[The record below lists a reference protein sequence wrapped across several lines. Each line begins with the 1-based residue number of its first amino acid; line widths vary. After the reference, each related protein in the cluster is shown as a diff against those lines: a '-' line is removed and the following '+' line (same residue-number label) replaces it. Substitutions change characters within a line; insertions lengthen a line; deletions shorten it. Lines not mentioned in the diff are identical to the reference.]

1 MYPIVHE
8 VDGID
13 GADDVDGFEGAEEVD
28 DGVEGAEDVVEMRA
42 PVVTI
47 RDDVVSLPMD
57 EVEAEVKVA
66 VVRADVV
73 AGDLMLVVIGIGL
86 VVLAGRTEP
95 VVIVMAFPV
104 LDAIFNGPVV
114 VVKGVETWEW
124 RY

>member
-114 VVKGVETWEW
+114 KGVETWEW